1 MLKQFITV
9 LFQNSAV
16 RVLKNLLVWMLALVS
31 LEMPQLIS
39 KTVISGVGFYGSDE
53 EIYYFGDDGQELP
66 EQKIKNREL
75 RTKTG
80 KCYKHFS

>member
-9 LFQNSAV
+9 IFQNSAV

-39 KTVISGVGFYGSDE
+39 KTVISRVGFYGSDE

-66 EQKIKNREL
+66 EQKIKNW
-75 RTKTG
+75 
-80 KCYKHFS
+80 Y